1 MSNQNNNHSGNNP
14 KVFNNVKTQDSPLA
28 LTKNVNT
35 IKTTPKPKPK
45 N

>member
-1 MSNQNNNHSGNNP
+1 MSNQNNHGGNNQVSYD
-14 KVFNNVKTQDSPLA
+14 KVKTQDSPLA

-35 IKTTPKPKPK
+35 IKTTPKPKSK

>member
-1 MSNQNNNHSGNNP
+1 MSNENNQGGNG
-14 KVFNNVKTQDSPLA
+14 KVKVQDSPQV

-35 IKTTPKPKPK
+35 IKTTPKPKQK